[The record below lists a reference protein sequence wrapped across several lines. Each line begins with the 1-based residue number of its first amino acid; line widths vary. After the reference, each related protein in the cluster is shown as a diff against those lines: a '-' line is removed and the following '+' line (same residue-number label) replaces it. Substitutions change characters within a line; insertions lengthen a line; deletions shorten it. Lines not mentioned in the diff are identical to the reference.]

1 MQLVWRTIQLLK
13 TNKEK
18 KIFCAFQLY
27 QNKVNSPN
35 VCFVVAGSIQVS
47 HEIMEKDTFK
57 SGSFEKFIGDYIVCT
72 VTNNFILKKMTI
84 FKPY

>member
-1 MQLVWRTIQLLK
+1 MQLVWRTILLLK

-18 KIFCAFQLY
+18 KTLLCAFQLY
-27 QNKVNSPN
+27 QNKINSPN

-47 HEIMEKDTFK
+47 HEIMEKDTLK

-72 VTNNFILKKMTI
+72 VTISF
-84 FKPY
+84 